1 MKRFVRVAALALSL
15 LAGAAAQATTYNFS
29 YTFGDG
35 NKATGSF
42 DGTTVGD
49 LVVDLSHIS
58 VSVNGVA
65 FPHSGALSSYF
76 FTPEGDW
83 AGHAVAS
90 FNAVHNN
97 FGFFDDDP
105 STGAATH
112 GFLLVPYGPPDHL
125 AQILGTAGEPSEW
138 TVPANWTLTAVVPEA
153 ETYAML
159 LVGLGLIGVVARRRA
174 QA

>member
-15 LAGAAAQATTYNFS
+15 LVGAAAQATTYNFS

-65 FPHSGALSSYF
+65 FPQNGALTAYF
-76 FTPEGDW
+76 FTPLGDW
-83 AGHAVAS
+83 ENHDAVAS
-90 FNAVHNN
+90 FNALHNN
-97 FGFFDDDP
+97 FGFFDGDP
-105 STGAATH
+105 NKGLNTR
-112 GFLLVPYGPPDHL
+112 GFMLAPYDVNHL
-125 AQILGTAGEPSEW
+125 AAIAGTVGEPSEW
-138 TVPANWTLTAVVPEA
+138 TVAANWTLTAAVPEA